1 MDGQSRINEHG
12 QPVGLELDNWEECPR
27 PPSTAVAGRF
37 CRIEPLD
44 PQRHAQAL
52 FDANRLDKEGAN
64 WTYLGY
70 GPFETLAEYRGWME
84 TVCVNADPM
93 YHAIVDRSTDLAVG
107 VASLMRIDPANGVI
121 EVGNINYSPKL
132 QRHPAAT
139 EAMYLFMRRVFD
151 ELGYRR
157 YEWKCDSLNGP
168 SRDAANR
175 LGFTFEGIFRQAVVY
190 RGRNRDTAW
199 FSIVDHEWPA
209 INRAFNGWLDPA
221 NFDSEGRQQEPLQAF
236 MARDRPGA

>member
-12 QPVGLELDNWEECPR
+12 QPIGLQLDNWEAR
-27 PPSTAVAGRF
+27 PLPPGTASAGRF

-44 PQRHAQAL
+44 PDRHAKAL
-52 FDANRLDKEGAN
+52 FDANCLDKAGAN

-70 GPFETLAEYRGWME
+70 GPFETLIDYQDWMKS
-84 TVCVNADPM
+84 VCAKNDPM
-93 YHAIVDRSTDLAVG
+93 FHAIVDLSTDLAVG
-107 VASLMRIDPANGVI
+107 VASLMRIDPANGCI
-121 EVGNINYSPKL
+121 EVGHINYSPNL

-139 EAMYLFMRRVFD
+139 EAMYLFMCRVFD

-168 SRDAANR
+168 SRAAANR

-190 RGRNRDTAW
+190 RERNRDTAW

-209 INRAFNGWLDPA
+209 INRAFKGWLDSA
-221 NFDSEGRQQEPLQAF
+221 NFDSEGRQHESLSAF
-236 MARDRPGA
+236 MSRERPGV